1 MPALKDKTVLIIG
14 RGSGIARSIALAV
27 SEEGGGVI
35 AAGLNPG
42 DLADAYR
49 GTDIGIEQVDVTDES
64 SVAALAGRIARLDH
78 VVSTASARA
87 RGGYADLTADLVAA
101 SFSTKVTGALLLAKH
116 FAGSLPPDGSF
127 LFMSGA
133 TALKPAPGMLA
144 VAATNAAVD
153 AVTAGLAVELAPIRV
168 NAIAPGTIDT
178 GAYDALG
185 EERKAALFKA
195 RSAANPARRIGT
207 ADDIGAAALAVLTNG
222 FLTGVSIPVDGGEH
236 LV

>member
-1 MPALKDKTVLIIG
+1 MPALKDRTVLIIG
-14 RGSGIARSIALAV
+14 RGSGIARGIALAV
-27 SEEGGGVI
+27 TEEGGRVI
-35 AAGLNPG
+35 AAGLRPD

-49 GTDIGIEQVDVTDES
+49 GTDFGIEQVDVTDEA
-64 SVAALAGRIARLDH
+64 SVAALAARIAKLDH

-87 RGGYADLTADLVAA
+87 RGGYQDLTADLVNS
-101 SFSTKVTGALLLAKH
+101 SFATKVTGALLLAKH
-116 FAGSLPPDGSF
+116 FAGKLPPEGSF

-168 NAIAPGTIDT
+168 NALAPGTIDT

-185 EERKAALFKA
+185 QERKAALFKA
-195 RSAANPARRIGT
+195 RSQTNPARRIGT
-207 ADDIGAAALAVLTNG
+207 VDDIAAAALAALTNG